1 MSMRKIIVLLMI
13 LALCGAAGQVVSAQ
27 DPLAPTTPPVSASSP
42 GSPETAKEPPENNPY
57 YAQFFTEKVFTV
69 SKESD
74 GLMPGTLRASLIQA
88 SGIRSGN
95 NFILVKIVFDPTV
108 KRVRITKGA
117 LPEIDGALTTI
128 DCQTPSGRGIIEGA
142 IEDTEGLD
150 PAEEMAGLKITS
162 TGNTIRNCHITGFSG
177 PGIAIRGTRNL
188 IEYNTIGYHK
198 DSTETSVPASIY
210 DEPKTNNGPGILIGA
225 AANANTIQNNEIVA
239 NTYNGVELATGVG
252 AGNKI
257 LFNLFAKNSG
267 KPVKSGGNVK
277 GPQIT
282 KIVRQGDQYLI
293 SGSAENNS
301 EVQLYIAGKDDG
313 EVGMNISSGV
323 TATATGF
330 QVTTKSKGFVPNHSK
345 IFAIS
350 HSSDGN
356 SSEFSPAQL
365 IPGDAPPAHALISA
379 SPASDSEA
387 APAAAPK
394 TETAAEPS
402 VEKPVDEPGDTVVDV
417 IDSPDTDSAH
427 VEEKS
432 KASAPAP
439 APSTPANV
447 PNAEAETTLN
457 VKGLGEKGGQPESSA
472 PIGKSNEVS
481 SLGI

>member
-1 MSMRKIIVLLMI
+1 MSKRKTIFLLMI
-13 LALCGAAGQVVSAQ
+13 LALCGAVGSGVSAQ
-27 DPLAPTTPPVSASSP
+27 EPVAPTTPPVSATAPST
-42 GSPETAKEPPENNPY
+42 PETVKESPENNPY

-69 SKESD
+69 TKESD

-88 SGIRSGN
+88 SGVRSGN

-117 LPEIDGALTTI
+117 LPEIDGSLTTI
-128 DCQTPSGRGIIEGA
+128 DCQTPNGRGIIEGA

-162 TGNTIRNCHITGFSG
+162 TGNTIRNCHITGFAG
-177 PGIAIRGTRNL
+177 PGISVRGTRNL

-198 DSTETSVPASIY
+198 DSTETAVPASIY

-225 AANANTIQNNEIVA
+225 GANANTIQNNEIVA

-257 LFNLFAKNSG
+257 LFNFFAKNSG
-267 KPVKSGGNVK
+267 KPVKSSGTAK
-277 GPQIT
+277 APQIT

-293 SGSAENNS
+293 SGSAEAKA
-301 EVQLYIAGKDDG
+301 EIQLYIAGKDDN
-313 EVGMNISSGV
+313 EVGMNLSSGV

-330 QVTTKSKGFVPNHSK
+330 QIATKSKGFVPNHSK

-350 HSSDGN
+350 HSGDGN
-356 SSEFSPAQL
+356 SSEFSPAHL

-379 SPASDSEA
+379 SPASESDS

-394 TETAAEPS
+394 PESAAEPTA
-402 VEKPVDEPGDTVVDV
+402 EKPIDEPGDAVVDV
-417 IDSPDTDSAH
+417 IDPPESDSAH
-427 VEEKS
+427 ADEKAKS
-432 KASAPAP
+432 PAPAP
-439 APSTPANV
+439 APANA
-447 PNAEAETTLN
+447 PNAEPETTLN

-472 PIGKSNEVS
+472 PIGKANEVS
-481 SLGI
+481 ALGI